1 MGKMRAILLVIVLH
15 QQLNTRCKRWRFI
28 YKFAN
33 LLILMDNNPV
43 GKRGHKSSFKGP
55 FLASLLKSTKGVQF
69 WKFISCTC
77 KLYFNMWKT
86 VIFFL
91 LIEKCLLK
99 RHILDGGRTH
109 LLVVKIVVEFF
120 FFLFKDLYYGFPW
133 GRTFKIIF
141 DLLFF
146 CSLLQYCAEEKLRF
160 KYPFQ
165 VPEMISFYCFLAC
178 LNSYI
183 LLGLF
188 NKSTFTITTHQQ
200 LDAFQQL

>member
-1 MGKMRAILLVIVLH
+1 MWPTILQNKKYFIFQLCFMGKMRAILLVIVLH

-86 VIFFL
+86 VIFFVDRKMFIKKTHPRWWKDTPFSGENSGGVFFSFFL
-91 LIEKCLLK
+91 KICIMGSLGEGLLK
-99 RHILDGGRTH
+99 
-109 LLVVKIVVEFF
+109 
-120 FFLFKDLYYGFPW
+120 
-133 GRTFKIIF
+133 
-141 DLLFF
+141 
-146 CSLLQYCAEEKLRF
+146 
-160 KYPFQ
+160 
-165 VPEMISFYCFLAC
+165 
-178 LNSYI
+178 
-183 LLGLF
+183 
-188 NKSTFTITTHQQ
+188 
-200 LDAFQQL
+200 